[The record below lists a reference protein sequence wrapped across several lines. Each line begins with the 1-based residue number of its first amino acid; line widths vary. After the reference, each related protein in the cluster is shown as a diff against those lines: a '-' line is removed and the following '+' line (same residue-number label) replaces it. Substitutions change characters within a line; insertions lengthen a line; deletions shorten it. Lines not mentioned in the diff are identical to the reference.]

1 MVAVKKVKSA
11 FIIFLVTGLILGFI
25 SGFLSMLILISYRMD
40 KLHKKKEYLEAIISD
55 KDTKLLRLEDL
66 INNNKFVIKN
76 IEIILNSEEL
86 SDEVNIE
93 KNIKE
98 KYSPLLGKEV
108 KSVDPELAIEIVNNR
123 IFRFNSGEY
132 SLKVSKITVSEILKV
147 WVDVEVID

>member
-1 MVAVKKVKSA
+1 
-11 FIIFLVTGLILGFI
+11 
-25 SGFLSMLILISYRMD
+25 MD